1 MQSMKVIAWR
11 YVGSDKDVGF
21 ICGRCYKHVA
31 NGSSMVF
38 EASAYNDGA
47 LCSKD
52 AIRVCPDCAIKL
64 LGLIK
69 MQKRN
74 GISELTR
81 NSYADLGVE

>member
-1 MQSMKVIAWR
+1 MKVIAWR

-21 ICGRCYKHVA
+21 ICGRCYKRIA
-31 NGSSMVF
+31 NGCGMVF
-38 EASAYNDGA
+38 EASTYNDGA

-52 AIRVCPDCAIKL
+52 TIRVCSDCAIKL